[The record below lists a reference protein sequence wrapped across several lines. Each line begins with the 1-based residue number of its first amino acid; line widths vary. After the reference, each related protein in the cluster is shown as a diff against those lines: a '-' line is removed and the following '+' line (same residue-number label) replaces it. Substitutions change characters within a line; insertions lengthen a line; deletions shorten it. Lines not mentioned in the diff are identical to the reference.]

1 MKSGFFLSGTAHS
14 LLIIFLFTNGLFSM
28 PDRKFEDLEK
38 LDIMILSEAEFDAI
52 SSSPPI
58 IENLSSPNYKKLK
71 TPSQDLKLKN
81 NEIEKLSGINKHSVK
96 KLTLLEQPDEIM
108 KPLLPLKDFIPEP
121 TPTIIKKL
129 KNKEKIDLEFSKLGN
144 EINALV
150 TPTLNNPRSRDADRI
165 DRIASNNKDTLDIS
179 DNLTE
184 LTNEISE
191 KTATTSE
198 NKEKLSNKE
207 ATTKITP
214 DAQKNVEIV
223 KGLVEKSNMP
233 LSRSLPEITTT
244 SNESEALLLE
254 ANLIKKFKPK
264 FNILLRDDKSFPFI
278 FIGNKDKWP
287 QIKRHRG
294 KKSKDG
300 FYFGPFASAGSAN
313 WTIKMIQKI
322 FHLRVCDDT
331 VFKKRE
337 RPCILYQIK
346 RCSGPCVGYVGES
359 DYKQTVDD
367 AIEFVS
373 GKSRKI
379 QKSLSNQMERASED
393 LDFEKAAILRD
404 RIKSLNI
411 IQSSQR
417 INEANLV
424 EADVIAGY
432 KESGKTCIQVFFYRS
447 KQNWGNQAFFPK
459 HDPEENLN
467 DIINSFVSQ
476 FYENKSVPSSI
487 ILSNEIKE
495 KELIEKTLTQKEGK
509 QITITVAKK
518 GTKLKVINQAINNAK
533 DSLNRKLYES
543 QNNRDLFDAV
553 SKKFNLETNINLVEV
568 YDNSHIQ
575 GTNSVG
581 ALITYGDEGF
591 VKKRYRKFNIKIQKN
606 AQDDYGMM
614 KEVLNRRFKRA
625 VQEKDNYLTFPDL
638 VLIDGG
644 KGQYSVAR
652 EAMNEL
658 GLHEIPIVA
667 IAKGKMRNSGNE
679 TFFHNGKEF
688 KFEKND
694 PTLFF
699 LQRLRDESHRF
710 AISAHR
716 AKRKKGISKS
726 LLDQI
731 DGIGSIRKRA
741 LLNHFGSARAVES
754 ASLDEIKSV
763 DGVEEKVAK
772 KIYNFFHE

>member
-1 MKSGFFLSGTAHS
+1 M
-14 LLIIFLFTNGLFSM
+14 
-28 PDRKFEDLEK
+28 
-38 LDIMILSEAEFDAI
+38 I
-52 SSSPPI
+52 SSEIGKEVIKKELPLIPKLPGVYHMLNDKGEILYVGKAKNLPNRLKSYIVEKNHI
-58 IENLSSPNYKKLK
+58 IRTERMLSQTKKL
-71 TPSQDLKLKN
+71 
-81 NEIEKLSGINKHSVK
+81 
-96 KLTLLEQPDEIM
+96 
-108 KPLLPLKDFIPEP
+108 
-121 TPTIIKKL
+121 
-129 KNKEKIDLEFSKLGN
+129 
-144 EINALV
+144 
-150 TPTLNNPRSRDADRI
+150 
-165 DRIASNNKDTLDIS
+165 
-179 DNLTE
+179 
-184 LTNEISE
+184 
-191 KTATTSE
+191 
-198 NKEKLSNKE
+198 
-207 ATTKITP
+207 
-214 DAQKNVEIV
+214 
-223 KGLVEKSNMP
+223 
-233 LSRSLPEITTT
+233 EITTT

-254 ANLIKKFKPK
+254 ANLIKKHKPK

-278 FIGNKDKWP
+278 FIGNKDVWP
-287 QIKRHRG
+287 QIRRHRG
-294 KKSKDG
+294 KKTKEG

-331 VFKKRE
+331 VFKNRE

-346 RCSGPCVGYVGES
+346 RCSGPCVGYIEKE
-359 DYKQTVDD
+359 DYKKTVDD

-379 QKSLSNQMERASED
+379 QKSLSDQMEKASED
-393 LDFEKAAILRD
+393 LDFEKAVILRD

-417 INEANLV
+417 INEANLI

-459 HDPEENLN
+459 HDPDESLSNIL
-467 DIINSFVSQ
+467 NSFVSQ

-487 ILSNEIKE
+487 IISEEIKE
-495 KELIEKTLTQKEGK
+495 KNLIEKTLSKKEGK
-509 QITITVAKK
+509 QINLSVAKK
-518 GTKLKVINQAINNAK
+518 GSKLKVINQATKNAK
-533 DSLNRKLYES
+533 ESLNRKLYES
-543 QNNRDLFDAV
+543 QNNRELFDSVA
-553 SKKFNLETNINLVEV
+553 SKFNLETNINLVEV

-581 ALITYGDEGF
+581 ALIAFGEEGF
-591 VKKRYRKFNIKIQKN
+591 IKKRYRKFNIKSKKN
-606 AQDDYGMM
+606 EQDDYGMM
-614 KEVLNRRFKRA
+614 REVLNRRFKRA
-625 VQEKDNYLTFPDL
+625 IQEKDNYLSFPDL
-638 VLIDGG
+638 VIVDGG

-652 EAMNEL
+652 DSLNEL
-658 GLHEIPIVA
+658 GLHEIPIIA
-667 IAKGKMRNSGNE
+667 IAKGKFRNSGNE
-679 TFFHNGKEF
+679 TFFHNGKEY
-688 KFEKND
+688 KFNKND

-699 LQRLRDESHRF
+699 LQRIRDESHRF

-716 AKRKKGISKS
+716 AKRKRGISKS

-731 DGIGSIRKRA
+731 EGIGSIRKRA

>member
-1 MKSGFFLSGTAHS
+1 MTSPDIGKDVIKKELPLIPKLPGVYKMLNSKNEILYVGKAKNLPNRLQSYVSEKNHIIRTERMLSQT
-14 LLIIFLFTNGLFSM
+14 
-28 PDRKFEDLEK
+28 
-38 LDIMILSEAEFDAI
+38 
-52 SSSPPI
+52 
-58 IENLSSPNYKKLK
+58 KKL
-71 TPSQDLKLKN
+71 
-81 NEIEKLSGINKHSVK
+81 
-96 KLTLLEQPDEIM
+96 
-108 KPLLPLKDFIPEP
+108 
-121 TPTIIKKL
+121 
-129 KNKEKIDLEFSKLGN
+129 
-144 EINALV
+144 
-150 TPTLNNPRSRDADRI
+150 
-165 DRIASNNKDTLDIS
+165 
-179 DNLTE
+179 
-184 LTNEISE
+184 
-191 KTATTSE
+191 
-198 NKEKLSNKE
+198 
-207 ATTKITP
+207 
-214 DAQKNVEIV
+214 
-223 KGLVEKSNMP
+223 
-233 LSRSLPEITTT
+233 EITTT

-254 ANLIKKFKPK
+254 ANLIKKHKPR

-278 FIGNKDKWP
+278 FIGKEDKWP

-294 KKSKDG
+294 KKDKKG
-300 FYFGPFASAGSAN
+300 FFFGPFASAGSAN

-331 VFKKRE
+331 VFKNRK

-346 RCSGPCVGYVGES
+346 RCSAPCVGYIKEN
-359 DYKQTVDD
+359 DYKQTVED

-373 GKSRKI
+373 GKSRRI
-379 QKSLSNQMERASED
+379 QKNLSSQMEKASEE
-393 LDFEKAAILRD
+393 LDFEKAMILRD

-417 INEANLV
+417 INESNLV

-459 HDPEENLN
+459 HDPDESLSEIL
-467 DIINSFVSQ
+467 NSFVSQ

-487 ILSNEIKE
+487 ILSTEIKE
-495 KELIEKTLTQKEGK
+495 KNLIEKTLTKKENK
-509 QITITVAKK
+509 QINISIAKK
-518 GTKLKVINQAINNAK
+518 GSKLKVISQAIKNAK

-543 QNNRDLFDAV
+543 QNNKELFDAV
-553 SKKFNLETNINLVEV
+553 AKKFNLETNINLIEV

-581 ALITYGDEGF
+581 ALITYSEEGF
-591 VKKRYRKFNIKIQKN
+591 IKKRYRKFNIKIQKN
-606 AQDDYGMM
+606 KQDDYGMIR
-614 KEVLNRRFKRA
+614 EVLNRRFKRA
-625 VQEKDNYLTFPDL
+625 VQEKGDYLTFPDL

-652 EAMNEL
+652 ESLNEL
-658 GLHEIPIVA
+658 GLHDIPMIA
-667 IAKGKMRNSGNE
+667 IAKGKFRNSGNE

-688 KFEKND
+688 KFTKND

-716 AKRKKGISKS
+716 AKRKKGINKS

-731 DGIGSIRKRA
+731 DGIGSIRKRS
-741 LLNHFGSARAVES
+741 LLNHFGSAKAVES
-754 ASLDEIKSV
+754 ASLDEIQSV
-763 DGVEEKVAK
+763 EGVEEKVAK